1 MGTDAPT
8 GSGVIPLGLLRMLN
22 FLSSLTP
29 MKPEQVICLSTGQ
42 AARVFGL
49 NRGEIIPGK
58 EADLVI
64 MDAPVGSVGDI
75 ALAALA
81 AGDVPG
87 VSMVLVDGEIK
98 VMKSRNTAP
107 ATRQAFIDG

>member
-1 MGTDAPT
+1 MAQEKAI
-8 GSGVIPLGLLRMLN
+8 SKVVVI
-22 FLSSLTP
+22 S
-29 MKPEQVICLSTGQ
+29 
-42 AARVFGL
+42 
-49 NRGEIIPGK
+49 PGK

-64 MDAPVGSVGDI
+64 MDAPLGSVGEN

-98 VMKSRNTAP
+98 VMKSRNTPP
-107 ATRQAFIDG
+107 ATRQASIVG